1 MSNVFKAV
9 SLEKQASPM
18 MRLSP
23 NILTVLKEA
32 HLWKTPMPNSTL
44 LLILTVAIDDLKNAP
59 SQTLTFEPIVA
70 SVMPELA
77 NA

>member
-1 MSNVFKAV
+1 
-9 SLEKQASPM
+9 
-18 MRLSP
+18 
-23 NILTVLKEA
+23 
-32 HLWKTPMPNSTL
+32 MPNSTL

-70 SVMPELA
+70 SVMPEIA